1 MSKVAIQT
9 DAAPQAIGPYSQAI
23 KHAAGE
29 MVFLSGQV
37 AIDPKT
43 QEFADGDARAQ
54 ARLVL
59 ENLKAVVEASGA
71 GMSDVVK
78 TTVYLRSFED
88 FAVVNQVYGEYFAE
102 PYPARATVEVAGLPK
117 GALVEIDA
125 IIVKG

>member
-1 MSKVAIQT
+1 MSKVAVHT

-23 KHAAGE
+23 KQSAGE

-37 AIDPKT
+37 AIDPET
-43 QEFADGDARAQ
+43 QEFVGGDARAQ
-54 ARLVL
+54 ARLAL

-71 GMSDVVK
+71 SLSDVVK
-78 TTVYLRSFED
+78 TTVYLQSLGD
-88 FAVVNQVYGEYFAE
+88 FAVVNQVYGEYFEE

-125 IIVKG
+125 FIVMG